1 MSTFLS
7 PGLSLDR
14 DSASGI
20 RTLPEL
26 VEFHVKHNPQHRFCI
41 QAEKPLIENGAY
53 QLTPVSYERL
63 QQAILRCQAWLRH
76 NAPNIHASFL
86 DDHGI
91 VKRCASVAVLME
103 SHTGLA
109 VFILTLM
116 GMGVPVVLLSTRL
129 SPVAISH
136 LMRTT
141 RAQHALV
148 SQRLQPLIVEARS
161 IRNSELDKECS
172 PEVYIA
178 PGYEIF
184 LDKVP
189 VTYDGKIAHPNHFI
203 SESDCQALI
212 LHSSGTSGLPKP
224 VYCSH
229 KSFLGFAI
237 CHSFSSEIEAH
248 NLTVSTSPF
257 FHGFGLVP
265 MCMSLGIGKTMC
277 LTPPFS
283 IPTGTS
289 VAALLEES
297 GAKALLAV
305 PSIIEEIALLPGDR
319 GVRILQN
326 LDFVAF
332 GGGMPKESVGKKLQ
346 VAGVRLINHYGAT
359 ETGPLSPFFVPTES
373 YDWHY
378 IKLRPDTFAPL
389 EVQLDPVDAHDCT
402 FKMSM
407 RPFGWTERFELQDV
421 LVRKPGSH
429 EEDMEFSIQGRNDDL
444 ICLAT
449 GEKVRPTILE
459 SLLRQHH
466 GVKAATAF
474 GDGRFE
480 LGVIVET
487 IEPLEASRI
496 EAFKASIW
504 PLIEEAGH
512 SMDAHARISSQ
523 AAVLVFP
530 PGLLPRSDKGTILR
544 LEVAKTF
551 SEEIDQVY
559 RELESNVTAPPLD
572 YLSPETT
579 IRSLIE
585 DNIKLGSNFNS
596 WTDEDDLFELGMDS
610 LQAVKLRRLLIASL
624 KATNADSNN
633 VLKPGDILGDFVYR
647 HASVAKLVE
656 AMTSN
661 RTVVNDAS
669 DPRWLEELVEEYCVR
684 DSVRLQKATVAITG
698 ATGSLGSHFLNVL
711 LHDPSVDRVIC
722 LNRRTGDDAVT
733 RQKKALASRGI
744 AVSDELFTKVEVL
757 EISSATEN
765 LGLSAMQYES
775 LAREITHIVHIAW
788 PMNFKMTLPSFNGT
802 FRTLQNL
809 IQLACDAHSQAP
821 RKRPKVLFVS
831 SISTVGN
838 YPAIKAERIVPEVA
852 VDDHSWTLGVGYA
865 KAKLVCE
872 KMIQRAA
879 KDHPEI
885 EAGLVRFGQIAGSST
900 GYWNSD
906 EHVAALVASSL
917 TVGKFPDLRGTLSW
931 MRVDSCA
938 AVLAEVM
945 FHSLPLELVYHLE
958 NPIRQSW
965 QDFAAVL
972 VRRLGLPKESIVPMD
987 NWLKLVD
994 CGPSEGNPAQG
1005 LLDFFTNDFVK
1016 MSDGSIVLDTAI
1028 TRSVSPTL
1036 RKMSQITESDIAA
1049 YVEYWRSVG
1058 LLGRM

>member
-203 SESDCQALI
+203 SE
-212 LHSSGTSGLPKP
+212 T
-224 VYCSH
+224 
-229 KSFLGFAI
+229 
-237 CHSFSSEIEAH
+237 
-248 NLTVSTSPF
+248 
-257 FHGFGLVP
+257 
-265 MCMSLGIGKTMC
+265 
-277 LTPPFS
+277 
-283 IPTGTS
+283 
-289 VAALLEES
+289 LLEES

-332 GGGMPKESVGKKLQ
+332 GGGMPKDSVGKRLQ

-624 KATNADSNN
+624 KATNADSND

-711 LHDPSVDRVIC
+711 LHDPSVDRVI
-722 LNRRTGDDAVT
+722 
-733 RQKKALASRGI
+733 S
-744 AVSDELFTKVEVL
+744 VSDELFTKVEVL

-917 TVGKFPDLRGTLSW
+917 TVGKFPDLRGVKDQTKTMFLSA
-931 MRVDSCA
+931 S
-938 AVLAEVM
+938 
-945 FHSLPLELVYHLE
+945 
-958 NPIRQSW
+958 
-965 QDFAAVL
+965 
-972 VRRLGLPKESIVPMD
+972 
-987 NWLKLVD
+987 
-994 CGPSEGNPAQG
+994 
-1005 LLDFFTNDFVK
+1005 
-1016 MSDGSIVLDTAI
+1016 
-1028 TRSVSPTL
+1028 
-1036 RKMSQITESDIAA
+1036 
-1049 YVEYWRSVG
+1049 
-1058 LLGRM
+1058 